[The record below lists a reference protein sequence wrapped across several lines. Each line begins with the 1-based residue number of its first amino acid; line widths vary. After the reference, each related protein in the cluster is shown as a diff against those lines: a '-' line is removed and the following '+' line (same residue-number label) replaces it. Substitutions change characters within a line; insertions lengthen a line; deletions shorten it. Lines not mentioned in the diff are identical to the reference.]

1 MASDEER
8 TPKFVPLD
16 ESDDHRRNETIL
28 FGFENELKS
37 VTIRQGD
44 SARFEAKLR
53 LLSTSSTVPI
63 DRSLLKIEWRLND
76 RVLSPAD
83 NPRYHFD
90 SILDQNL
97 FWMDIRHCEQEDEG
111 VYTLSISYDHGRF
124 EEESSAYLFV
134 DSE

>member
-16 ESDDHRRNETIL
+16 ESDGQRRSDTVL

-53 LLSTSSTVPI
+53 LLSILSGVPI
-63 DRSLLKIEWRLND
+63 DRALLKTEWRLND
-76 RVLSPAD
+76 RPITPAD

-90 SILDQNL
+90 SFPDQNL
-97 FWMDIRHCEQEDEG
+97 YWMDIRHCEQEDEG
-111 VYTLSISYDHGRF
+111 VYTLSISYDHGRL